1 MRALA
6 EKHRDDLVIFIGKE
20 GAADLAES
28 YGFENAVTAEDFH
41 HEFPCVFP
49 AAIMTGQLCGYL
61 TLTTRGTHAL
71 ASSTHFTHRSSLH
84 AIR

>member
-49 AAIMTGQLCGYL
+49 APVQADADRDERVREQPLQF
-61 TLTTRGTHAL
+61 RRAPAL
-71 ASSTHFTHRSSLH
+71 PAGRRRAGRPLW
-84 AIR
+84 